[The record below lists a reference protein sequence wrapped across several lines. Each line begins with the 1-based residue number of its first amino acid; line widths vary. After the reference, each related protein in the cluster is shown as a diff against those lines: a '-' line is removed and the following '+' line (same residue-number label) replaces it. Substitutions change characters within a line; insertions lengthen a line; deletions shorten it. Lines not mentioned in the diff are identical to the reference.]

1 MQATKHI
8 LLVKPSN
15 FAFNSET
22 AGSNAFQNNTNEN
35 SESINKNVSKEFDAF
50 ANTLKSKGVNVTIV
64 ADTAQPPKPD
74 AVFPNNWISFH
85 EDGTVVL
92 YPMFAPNRRLER
104 RYDIIDS
111 LKESFIVSTIIDF
124 TQYETKDRFLEGTG
138 SIVFDH
144 ENKIAYACISP
155 RTDKLLFTD
164 LCGYLHYTPIC
175 FSAYD
180 KTKKQIY
187 HTNVMMC
194 IAEKF
199 AVVCLESITDKKEKE
214 LVLNSLKAS
223 KHEVIE
229 ITIDQMNNFAG
240 NMLALQNND
249 DKNMLVLSQ
258 SAYDSLNASQKILI
272 EKYCQ
277 LVPLGIKTIETI
289 GGGSARCMIAEVF
302 LPLIFE

>member
-15 FAFNSET
+15 FTFNAET
-22 AGSNAFQNNTNEN
+22 ADSNAFQNNTNEK
-35 SESINKNVSKEFDAF
+35 SELINKNVSKEFDAF
-50 ANTLKSKGVNVTIV
+50 ANTLKSKGVNVTV
-64 ADTAQPPKPD
+64 VEDTPQPSKPD
-74 AVFPNNWISFH
+74 AIFPNNWISFH

-104 RYDIIDS
+104 RYDIIDTI
-111 LKESFIVSTIIDF
+111 KESFVITKIYDF
-124 TQYETKDRFLEGTG
+124 TQYESKNRFLEGTG

-144 ENKIAYACISP
+144 PHKIAYACISP
-155 RTDKLLFTD
+155 RTDKALFID

-199 AVVCLESITDKKEKE
+199 AVVCMDSITDNKEKE
-214 LVLNSLKAS
+214 LVRNSFKATQ
-223 KHEVIE
+223 HELID
-229 ITIDQMNNFAG
+229 ITIEQMNHFAG

-258 SAYDSLNASQKILI
+258 SAYDSLTTAQKTII

-302 LPLIFE
+302 LPTIFE